1 VHATSQATFVDSDK
15 LSKSKPLGILRL
27 AVLGI
32 ILIADDA
39 CSRQQEE
46 SLHMFARLI
55 QICSALL
62 FASTLAASSPVLA
75 SDDGIVTAK
84 SAYPMGETIERLKKD
99 IADKGIKFFDE
110 IDQSKLAADAGIT
123 LRPSVLLIFGNP
135 PLGTQFIT
143 ANANAGLDW
152 PVRLLVYQNEKG
164 EVWTAYTDFDW
175 IAHRHGIEN
184 RKDQFKMA
192 SSVITS
198 ITSSVKAK

>member
-1 VHATSQATFVDSDK
+1 VHATSQAAFVDSDK

-27 AVLGI
+27 AALGI

-123 LRPSVLLIFGNP
+123 LRPSVLLIFGTHRSARSSSRRTRMQVSTGQCGFSSTKTRKARCGQRIP
-135 PLGTQFIT
+135 ISTGSHTGTESRT
-143 ANANAGLDW
+143 EKTSLRW
-152 PVRLLVYQNEKG
+152 PRV
-164 EVWTAYTDFDW
+164 
-175 IAHRHGIEN
+175 
-184 RKDQFKMA
+184 
-192 SSVITS
+192 
-198 ITSSVKAK
+198 